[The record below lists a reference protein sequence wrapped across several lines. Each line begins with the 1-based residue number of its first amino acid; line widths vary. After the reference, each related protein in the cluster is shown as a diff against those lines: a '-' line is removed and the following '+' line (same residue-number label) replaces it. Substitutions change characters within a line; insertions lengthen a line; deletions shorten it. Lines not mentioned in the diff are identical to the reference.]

1 MTVTNIKKTCARD
14 GCNEAWDIKTK
25 RDQLKKYCCEYCNK
39 RTWDLKNRTPK
50 KFMKVQQCS
59 KNCKLK
65 YFET

>member
-14 GCNEAWDIKTK
+14 GCNEAWGIKTK

-50 KFMKVQQCS
+50 KFMKV
-59 KNCKLK
+59 
-65 YFET
+65 